1 MNRLVECVPNFSEGR
16 KRATLDRVCRAI
28 ETVATARVL
37 DLHTDADHNRSV
49 VTFVASPEDAAEAAV
64 RAVACAAELIDV
76 SQHTGEHPRMGAT
89 DVLPFIPLVDVT
101 PAECVTL
108 AHTAGRRIAHE
119 LGIPVYFYGDAARLP
134 ARRNLEDVRRG
145 GFERLRAEI
154 DRVPERQPD
163 EFAGDAPHIHPT
175 AGACI
180 VGVRDIL
187 IAYNVNLD
195 TNDLTIARDI
205 ARAVRARDGGLPQV
219 KALGLRLHTRALVQ
233 VSMNLIDYRVT
244 GIHEAFAAVEREATR
259 RGVRVASS
267 EIVGLVPRDALDSS
281 RIRELRLEGDT
292 SRVCLED
299 RIADAFG
306 RRDG

>member
-16 KRATLDRVCRAI
+16 KRATLDAVCHAI

-49 VTFVASPEDAAEAAV
+49 VTFVAPPEDVAEAAV
-64 RAVACAAELIDV
+64 RACACAAELIDV
-76 SQHTGEHPRMGAT
+76 SHHTGEHPRMGAT
-89 DVLPFIPLVDVT
+89 DVLPFIPLAGVT
-101 PAECVTL
+101 PAECVAL
-108 AHTAGRRIAHE
+108 AHTAGARIAHE
-119 LGIPVYFYGDAARLP
+119 LGIPVFFYGDAARDP
-134 ARRNLEDVRRG
+134 TRRNLEDVRRG

-154 DRVPERQPD
+154 DSVPERLPD
-163 EFAGDAPHIHPT
+163 EFAGDASPRIHPT

-195 TNDLTIARDI
+195 TDDLTIARAI

-244 GIHEAFAAVEREATR
+244 GIHAAFAAVEREAAR
-259 RGVRVASS
+259 RGVKVASS
-267 EIVGLVPRDALDSS
+267 EIVGLVPRAAFDPS
-281 RIRELRLEGDT
+281 RAHELELE
-292 SRVCLED
+292 RAAAEYILED
-299 RIADAFG
+299 CIAAKSA
-306 RRDG
+306 

>member
-16 KRATLDRVCRAI
+16 KRATLDAVCRAI

-49 VTFVASPEDAAEAAV
+49 VTFVATPEDVVEAAV
-64 RAVACAAELIDV
+64 RATMRAAELIDV
-76 SQHTGEHPRMGAT
+76 SHHTGEHPRMGAT
-89 DVLPFIPLVDVT
+89 DVLPFIPLEGVT
-101 PAECVTL
+101 RAECITL
-108 AHTAGRRIAHE
+108 AHTAGARIAHE
-119 LGIPVYFYGDAARLP
+119 LGIPVYFYGDAARQP

-154 DRVPERQPD
+154 STLPERLPD
-163 EFAGDAPHIHPT
+163 EFAGNAPYLHPT
-175 AGACI
+175 ACACI

-195 TNDLTIARDI
+195 TDDLTVARDI

-219 KALGLRLHTRALVQ
+219 KALGLRLHTRGIVQ

-244 GIHEAFAAVEREATR
+244 GIHEAFAAVEHEATQC
-259 RGVRVASS
+259 GVKVASS
-267 EIVGLVPRDALDSS
+267 EIVGLAPRAAFN
-281 RIRELRLEGDT
+281 RERAHDVKLERAVSD
-292 SRVCLED
+292 CILED
-299 RIADAFG
+299 RIAAASA
-306 RRDG
+306 

>member
-16 KRATLDRVCRAI
+16 KRATLDAICRAI

-49 VTFVASPEDAAEAAV
+49 VTFVAPPEDVAEAAV

-76 SQHTGEHPRMGAT
+76 SHHTGEHPRMGAT
-89 DVLPFIPLVDVT
+89 DVLPFIPLGGVT
-101 PAECVTL
+101 RAECTAL
-108 AHTAGRRIAHE
+108 AHAAGARIAHE
-119 LGIPVYFYGDAARLP
+119 LGIPVYFYGDAARTP

-154 DRVPERQPD
+154 DTLPARLPD
-163 EFAGDAPHIHPT
+163 EFAGDAPHIHLT

-195 TNDLTIARDI
+195 TDDLTVARDI

-219 KALGLRLHTRALVQ
+219 KALGLRLHTRGIVQ

-244 GIHEAFAAVEREATR
+244 GIHAAFAAVEREATR
-259 RGVRVASS
+259 RGVRVAGS
-267 EIVGLVPRDALDSS
+267 EIVGLVPRDALDPS
-281 RIRELRLEGDT
+281 RVHELRLEGEA

-299 RIADAFG
+299 RIADAFERQG
-306 RRDG
+306 